1 MKWHLAL
8 GFLLV
13 FPTPLFAPGVARAQ
27 QQLQVGTSQLQQG
40 TVIPTTPAV
49 ISSEAQIFSPDS
61 VHPLN
66 LVVSENIY
74 DSSGNVLLPAGS
86 KIYGQLFPAPGGA
99 EFIANSIVIHGY
111 SYRIQ
116 AVSGILHDEKDPRE
130 TASGAIAGD
139 ATIGAAAGAFLGAMT
154 GGVSTLG
161 VLGGATTGVIVGN
174 TTAPRVVILRPGET
188 ISVILQA
195 PLQF

>member
-1 MKWHLAL
+1 MKWHLAIGL
-8 GFLLV
+8 IFALS
-13 FPTPLFAPGVARAQ
+13 TPMFCAGVGRTQ

-40 TVIPTTPAV
+40 TVIPTTPAAV
-49 ISSEAQIFSPDS
+49 TSQAQFFSPDG

-99 EFIANSIVIHGY
+99 EFIANSIVINGY
-111 SYRIQ
+111 SYQIQ
-116 AVSGILHDEKDPRE
+116 AISSVLHDEKDPRE
-130 TASGAIAGD
+130 TSSGSIAGD

-188 ISVILQA
+188 ISITLQA